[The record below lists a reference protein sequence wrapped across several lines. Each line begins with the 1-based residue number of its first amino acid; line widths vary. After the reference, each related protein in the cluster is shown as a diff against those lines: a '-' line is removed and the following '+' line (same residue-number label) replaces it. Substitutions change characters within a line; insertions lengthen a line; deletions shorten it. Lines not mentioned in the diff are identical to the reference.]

1 VADQH
6 LETAGG
12 VMKGSELLE
21 LVRERWSGEQGA
33 KEPVLA
39 IASGDIGD
47 LPPSTF
53 QSDVIVWNKPYPRS
67 TKLVSDITDGL
78 KRVRHV

>member
-1 VADQH
+1 
-6 LETAGG
+6 
-12 VMKGSELLE
+12 MKGSELLE
-21 LVRERWSGEQGA
+21 LVRERWAGQQGA

-47 LPPSTF
+47 LPPSTI

-78 KRVRHV
+78 KRVRRA